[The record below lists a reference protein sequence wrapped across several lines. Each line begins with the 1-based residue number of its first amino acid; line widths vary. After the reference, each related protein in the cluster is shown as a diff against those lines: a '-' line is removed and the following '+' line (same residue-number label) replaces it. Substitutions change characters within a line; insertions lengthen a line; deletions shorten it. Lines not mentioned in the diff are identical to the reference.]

1 MEKQIAFF
9 NHPGYLRVTC
19 TGEFPAET
27 YREFLTAIRYEAHK
41 SGHSRILI
49 DAFALSAP
57 ATDMDR
63 FWVGADIADIFG
75 AQFKIAV
82 LFKTELISRF
92 TESAAVNRGA
102 RMKVLGDEGAA
113 LQWLMG

>member
-1 MEKQIAFF
+1 MENQIAFL

-19 TGEFPAET
+19 KGEFPAET

-57 ATDMDR
+57 ATDMEK
-63 FWVGADIADIFG
+63 FWVGAAIAEIFG
-75 AQFKIAV
+75 AQFRIAV
-82 LFKTELISRF
+82 LFKPELINRF
-92 TESAAVNRGA
+92 TESSAVNRGA
-102 RMKVLGDEGAA
+102 RMVVMGEEEPA